1 MHAYCKSLRILIVLN
16 FLLLVRP
23 GVELEI
29 VLARPDLELVP
40 GVRAMDL
47 SAPVLLYI
55 LFIHNLSD
63 AQAISGLYCSQTGK
77 YTKPKLH

>member
-47 SAPVLLYI
+47 SAPGNERLYSVEPH
-55 LFIHNLSD
+55 FTVEKMS
-63 AQAISGLYCSQTGK
+63 ASS
-77 YTKPKLH
+77 